1 MNEVQRL
8 TDLVNQF
15 RDERNWRQYH
25 NAKDLAI
32 SINLEASELLEDFQ
46 WRTSEQAIEQN
57 FENIKEEIADI
68 LIYTLMLTTDLSIDV
83 SQIIEEKL
91 IKNAKKYP
99 INHEKNLDLT
109 QKKKETTHK
118 K

>member
-15 RDERNWRQYH
+15 REERDWRQYH
-25 NAKDLAI
+25 NAKDLTI

-46 WRTSEQAIEQN
+46 WRSSQEAIEQN

-68 LIYTLMLTTDLSIDV
+68 LIYTLMLTSDLSIDV
-83 SQIIEEKL
+83 SKIIEEKL
-91 IKNAKKYP
+91 VKNALKYP
-99 INHEKNLDLT
+99 IENPKI
-109 QKKKETTHK
+109 K
-118 K
+118 

>member
-1 MNEVQRL
+1 MMNEVHRL

-46 WRTSEQAIEQN
+46 WRTSEQAVEQN

-91 IKNAKKYP
+91 VKNAEKYP
-99 INHEKNLDLT
+99 VDSKEKLNLT
-109 QKKKETTHK
+109 REKK
-118 K
+118 

>member
-46 WRTSEQAIEQN
+46 WRTSQEGVEQN

-68 LIYTLMLTTDLSIDV
+68 LIYTLMLTTDLEIDV

-91 IKNAKKYP
+91 IKNAQKYP
-99 INHEKNLDLT
+99 AAAKQSLPAATD
-109 QKKKETTHK
+109 KD
-118 K
+118 

>member
-1 MNEVQRL
+1 MNEVNRL

-91 IKNAKKYP
+91 VKNAEKYP
-99 INHEKNLDLT
+99 VNSKEKLNLT
-109 QKKKETTHK
+109 REKE
-118 K
+118 